1 MIFELSIPQ
10 SLADLPGRLHVLE
23 DEPVQAT
30 KTHSERLEQMR
41 QYRARMGTLERRE
54 TERKY
59 YEANREQILARR
71 KARRAELLQDPEYR
85 AQVAARAKKYREA
98 NREKMAAHQR
108 AYYRRKNETRSS
120 NSGPLTSS
128 N

>member
-1 MIFELSIPQ
+1 MIFDLSIPQ
-10 SLADLPGRLHVLE
+10 SLADLPGRLHVL
-23 DEPVQAT
+23 EPVQAT

-41 QYRARMGTLERRE
+41 QYRARMGTLEKRE

-59 YEANREQILARR
+59 YEANREEILARR

-108 AYYRRKNETRSS
+108 AYYYRQKNDSR
-120 NSGPLTSS
+120 
-128 N
+128 